1 MPIRQE
7 PTRLRMFFSSRLFV
21 ILFFGLSLVL
31 VCGFMRSYY
40 RDYKVKEEIRQ
51 LETQIDALSKQKLES
66 MEILQYVMSDDYVEE
81 KARTELNLKK
91 PGEGVMI
98 VEDTETKTP
107 STSEEDEASGRI
119 LKNPLKWWYYFTQ
132 GKE

>member
-1 MPIRQE
+1 MSVRQE
-7 PTRLRMFFSSRLFV
+7 PTRLKMFFSSRLFV
-21 ILFFGLSLVL
+21 VLFFGLSLLL
-31 VCGFMRSYY
+31 VFGFIRSYY

-98 VEDTETKTP
+98 VEDNNTEKEV
-107 STSEEDEASGRI
+107 SNEENEGSGRI
-119 LKNPLKWWYYFTQ
+119 LRNPLKWWYYFTK